1 MLCNIVELCPET
13 TDTERVRCQRLTP
26 SGCPCPRVA
35 SARTLLDDL
44 KDNGG
49 ATKTIA
55 LRLCSSAID
64 KANPDA
70 APACDQRGVLRHDP
84 DIGAF
89 ERR

>member
-1 MLCNIVELCPET
+1 MPGNDGHRTGPLSAPDSVRVPLSPGSPCR
-13 TDTERVRCQRLTP
+13 ER
-26 SGCPCPRVA
+26 
-35 SARTLLDDL
+35 LLDDL

-55 LRLCSSAID
+55 LRLGSPAID
-64 KANPDA
+64 KANPDT
-70 APACDQRGVLRHDP
+70 APARDQRGVLRHDP

>member
-1 MLCNIVELCPET
+1 MRVPLSPGSPCR
-13 TDTERVRCQRLTP
+13 ER
-26 SGCPCPRVA
+26 
-35 SARTLLDDL
+35 LLDDL

-55 LRLCSSAID
+55 LRLGSPAID
-64 KANPDA
+64 KANPDT
-70 APACDQRGVLRHDP
+70 APARDQRGVLRHDP